1 MNTRYTRGND
11 MEEDQEYGERDREI
25 SLGTSFIIGI
35 FFALVLICAIFFA
48 FGYSLGRRSALPASG
63 VPESVAAIGT
73 SSKPASGTLAAQS
86 VPAYSSKQA
95 SDNADSGVNSDP
107 SSNSALNSNSK
118 DEQASATASPVV
130 STTKAPS
137 AVVLPTKPAVRPTPV
152 SKPAAAPAATPGANL
167 PIVQVAAISR
177 QGDADMLLAA
187 LKRKGYDAAVNQVP
201 QDKLFHIQLGP
212 FPTKK
217 DAEAMRQRLISDGYN
232 AIVK

>member
-1 MNTRYTRGND
+1 MNTRYSRSND
-11 MEEDQEYGERDREI
+11 IEDDQEYGERDREI

-63 VPESVAAIGT
+63 VPDSAVATGT

-86 VPAYSSKQA
+86 VPASSSRQA
-95 SDNADSGVNSDP
+95 SDNADSSADSD
-107 SSNSALNSNSK
+107 SAAK
-118 DEQASATASPVV
+118 DEQVSTTENPVRA
-130 STTKAPS
+130 TTKAPS
-137 AVVLPTKPAVRPTPV
+137 AVVLPTKPATGPSPV
-152 SKPAAAPAATPGANL
+152 SKPVAAPAATPGVSL

-177 QGDADMLLAA
+177 QGDADMLLSA
-187 LKRKGYDAAVNQVP
+187 LKRKGYNAAVHQVP
-201 QDKLFHIQLGP
+201 QDKLFHIQIGP
-212 FPTKK
+212 FATKK

>member
-11 MEEDQEYGERDREI
+11 MEEDQEYGDRDREI

-63 VPESVAAIGT
+63 VPESVAATGT

-86 VPAYSSKQA
+86 VPASSSRQA
-95 SDNADSGVNSDP
+95 SDNADSSSD
-107 SSNSALNSNSK
+107 SGSDSNSK
-118 DEQASATASPVV
+118 DEQASTAANPVV
-130 STTKAPS
+130 STIKAPS
-137 AVVLPTKPAVRPTPV
+137 AVVLPTKPAARPTPV
-152 SKPAAAPAATPGANL
+152 SKPAAVPATTPGVTL

-177 QGDADMLLAA
+177 QGDADMLLSA
-187 LKRKGYDAAVNQVP
+187 LKRKGYNAVVHQVP

-212 FPTKK
+212 FATKK

>member
-1 MNTRYTRGND
+1 MNTRYSRGND
-11 MEEDQEYGERDREI
+11 IEDDQEYGERDREI

-63 VPESVAAIGT
+63 VPESAVATST

-86 VPAYSSKQA
+86 VPASSSKQA
-95 SDNADSGVNSDP
+95 SDNADSGADSDP
-107 SSNSALNSNSK
+107 SSNSAPNSK

-137 AVVLPTKPAVRPTPV
+137 AVVLPTKPAARPTPV
-152 SKPAAAPAATPGANL
+152 SKPAAAPAATPGATL

-187 LKRKGYDAAVNQVP
+187 LKRKGYNAAVHQVP

-212 FPTKK
+212 F
-217 DAEAMRQRLISDGYN
+217 AYQERR
-232 AIVK
+232 